1 MVKQVRRTAAKPP
14 AGDRRKAGP
23 RGFKEWALEWAKSIG
38 SAFLLFLIVRTFLIQ
53 TYVITSGSME
63 NTLLVGDLLLLS
75 RSAYGAEIPLTDVR
89 LPGYTELQAGHVV
102 VFRGP
107 HQPELD
113 LVKRLVGM
121 PGDTLQMREGI
132 LHRNGQRVE
141 EPAATHPDLA
151 TQDLTH
157 PWMEWQRRFLA
168 PGTDAASYE
177 PTLHDWGPILVP
189 DGQYFMLG
197 DNRENSLDSR
207 YWGFVPRD
215 LIKGKAVMI
224 YYSYNGNS
232 HRPFRVVRE
241 VRWNRIGDRIR

>member
-1 MVKQVRRTAAKPP
+1 MAKQVRRGTARNP
-14 AGDRRKAGP
+14 AADRRKAGP
-23 RGFKEWALEWAKSIG
+23 RGFKAWALDWAKSIG
-38 SAFLLFLIVRTFLIQ
+38 SAFVLFLIVRTFLVQ

-89 LPGYTELQAGHVV
+89 LPGYTTLKHGHIV
-102 VFRGP
+102 VFEGP

-113 LVKRLVGM
+113 LVKRLVGL
-121 PGDTLQMREGI
+121 PGDTLEMRAGV
-132 LHRNGQRVE
+132 LFRNGERVE
-141 EPAATHPDLA
+141 EPRATHPDS
-151 TQDLTH
+151 TTTDLTH

-168 PGTDAASYE
+168 PGTEPTSYE

-189 DGQYFMLG
+189 EDRYFMLG

-224 YYSYNGNS
+224 YYSYDGNS
-232 HRPFRVVRE
+232 TRPLRVVRE
-241 VRWNRIGDRIR
+241 VRWSRIGDRIR